1 MVLLAVCACAPAG
14 AQQIPPVH
22 ATALSG
28 DRIDLPEAF
37 RGRAAVLVLGFSQA
51 SRDQVTAWGKRL
63 AADYRESNSIVY
75 FEMPILESV
84 PRLLRGWVTKKMGES
99 VPDRARATFLPV
111 SDHEAEWKAAANF
124 NKAGDAYVLVVDKT
138 GAVRGR
144 VEGAANDASYA
155 EMKRLLETAR

>member
-1 MVLLAVCACAPAG
+1 MVFLAVCAYAPAC

-28 DRIDLPEAF
+28 ARVDLPEAL

-63 AADYRESNSIVY
+63 AADYRESDSVIY
-75 FEMPILESV
+75 FEMPVLESV
-84 PRLLRGWVTKKMGES
+84 PRMLRGWVTKKMGES
-99 VPDRARATFLPV
+99 VPDRARATFLPIA
-111 SDHEAEWKAAANF
+111 DHEAEWKAAANF
-124 NKAGDAYVLVVDKT
+124 SKSGDAYVLVVDKT

-144 VEGAANDASYA
+144 AEGPATDATYA
-155 EMKRLLETAR
+155 EVKRLLETAR